1 MKKKF
6 LFSAFGW
13 FMTMVIGQI
22 IGAIIGIIYQAATV
36 PNWLEMLMTEE
47 DIMKVVSGITNP
59 MLLGG
64 VIAVFVVVLI
74 AASKID
80 NEEKTYG
87 QKLKDYLNLHP
98 LENPFSYVSYFCM
111 GIGINIIL
119 SLALTWIYE
128 LLNLT
133 DDATMFSQDVLMIV
147 CVALLVPI
155 AEEIVYRNRIYIN
168 FKNIKHKSANFWQS
182 LLFGLSHGMPIQ
194 VLYTFG
200 FGLVFGK
207 INDREKSLLPSIC
220 LHCGINFFA
229 AIAMFSP
236 GAEMYLIPFTLLAI
250 PQVIKLLK
258 RERTDLDL

>member
-22 IGAIIGIIYQAATV
+22 IGCTIGIAYKLITN
-36 PNWLEMLMTEE
+36 PNWLETLLTEE
-47 DIMKVVSGITNP
+47 DIMKVVSDITNP
-59 MLLGG
+59 MLIGG
-64 VIAVFVVVLI
+64 ALAVFIVTLIAV
-74 AASKID
+74 SKID
-80 NEEKTYG
+80 NNEKTYG
-87 QKLKDYLNLHP
+87 QKLRDYLNLHP
-98 LENPFSYVSYFCM
+98 LDNAFSYISYFCM
-111 GIGINIIL
+111 GIGINILL
-119 SLALTWIYE
+119 SLLLTWIYE
-128 LLNLT
+128 MLNLT
-133 DDATMFSQDVLMIV
+133 DDTSMFSQDVLMILS
-147 CVALLVPI
+147 VALLVPI

-168 FKNIKHKSANFWQS
+168 FKNIKHKTANFWQA
-182 LLFGLSHGMPIQ
+182 LLFGLSHGMPVQ

-207 INDREKSLLPSIC
+207 INDRERSLLPSIC

-258 RERTDLDL
+258 KERTDLDL